1 MRLPRL
7 ALFFL
12 IFLMVAVAAGSA
24 QNIEFS
30 AKAYEAPAFSAT
42 FPLPDK
48 DKDGVAFS
56 SQSVSP
62 KSGGTLTLNVYGLEI
77 HSGAN
82 SFQVMY
88 TDTPTPWRGD
98 AAALDSMLDGA
109 LKQLDNAKPN
119 PKTDATY
126 SGLPARMVTAT
137 GTYKVGQNTFE
148 VTTYQ
153 RIAVQG
159 NRIWQ
164 GIVVCDKRTN
174 CSPADANRFLDSI
187 KIK

>member
-12 IFLMVAVAAGSA
+12 MLAVAAGSA
-24 QNIEFS
+24 QSIEFS
-30 AKAYEAPAFSAT
+30 TKAYEAPAFSST
-42 FPLPDK
+42 FPVADK
-48 DKDGVAFS
+48 DKDGVAFT
-56 SQSVSP
+56 SQRVSP
-62 KSGGTLTLNVYGLEI
+62 KSGGTLTLKVYGQEI
-77 HSGAN
+77 HNGAN

-98 AAALDSMLDGA
+98 VAALDIMLDGA
-109 LKQLDNAKPN
+109 LARLDNAKPN
-119 PKTDATY
+119 PKTDSLY
-126 SGLPARMVTAT
+126 SGWPARMVTAT
-137 GTYKVGQNTFE
+137 GTYTLGKTTFE

-153 RIAVQG
+153 RIFIQG

-164 GIVVCDKRTN
+164 GIVVCDKTTD
-174 CSPADANRFLDSI
+174 CTPADANRFLDSI

>member
-1 MRLPRL
+1 MKFLRLTL
-7 ALFFL
+7 V
-12 IFLMVAVAAGSA
+12 FLMLAVAAGSA
-24 QNIEFS
+24 QNIEF
-30 AKAYEAPAFSAT
+30 ATKAYEAPAFSAT
-42 FPLPDK
+42 FPVPDK

-62 KSGGTLTLNVYGLEI
+62 KSGGTLTLNVYGQEI
-77 HSGAN
+77 HNGAN

-98 AAALDSMLDGA
+98 PAALDIMLDGA
-109 LKQLDNAKPN
+109 LAQLNNAKPN

-137 GTYKVGQNTFE
+137 GTYTVGKTTFE

-153 RIAVQG
+153 RIVIQG
-159 NRIWQ
+159 NRVWQ
-164 GIVVCDKRTN
+164 GIVVCDKSTD
-174 CSPADANRFLDSI
+174 CTAADANRFLNSI